1 MSITSAVF
9 RINRFLL
16 LIAAIAIL
24 NACGGGG
31 GGGSDPSPLPPTP
44 TPPAPP
50 PAPPAP
56 APVPDADNDGVPD
69 NQDNCANSPANV
81 SVDANGCAAAQLDS
95 DLDSVNDAIDQCPA
109 TPQNE
114 AVDSI
119 GCGVVTQGGGNA
131 GDLDGDM
138 VTNQMDI
145 CPETPNGE
153 LVDTAGCSDS
163 QKDSDNDGVSNDLDS
178 CDMTPAG
185 EPINAR
191 GCGTATE
198 TGVIAS
204 AFVEQNGML
213 VVELEST
220 NYSGDWHVE
229 TGKGAKGN
237 AYLLFNGSDNF
248 NQPDVDT
255 ITIPVVINNPGIYRF
270 QWRNIIGEG
279 DSPTE
284 ANDSWLKIAS
294 NNFFGEK
301 ISDAQGETPVGH
313 IVCPNGRDAS
323 NRCEGERPEGSTR
336 DGWFKAYRNGGPVDA
351 WVWRVFTSDFDPH
364 AIFAEFDNAGEYNI
378 LVSGRSF
385 GHGIDRLVMYRS
397 GNADNNIEE
406 SEATSLTVPES
417 QRRTNDNGS

>member
-1 MSITSAVF
+1 M
-9 RINRFLL
+9 
-16 LIAAIAIL
+16 
-24 NACGGGG
+24 
-31 GGGSDPSPLPPTP
+31 
-44 TPPAPP
+44 
-50 PAPPAP
+50 
-56 APVPDADNDGVPD
+56 
-69 NQDNCANSPANV
+69 
-81 SVDANGCAAAQLDS
+81 
-95 DLDSVNDAIDQCPA
+95 
-109 TPQNE
+109 
-114 AVDSI
+114 
-119 GCGVVTQGGGNA
+119 
-131 GDLDGDM
+131 
-138 VTNQMDI
+138 
-145 CPETPNGE
+145 
-153 LVDTAGCSDS
+153 
-163 QKDSDNDGVSNDLDS
+163 
-178 CDMTPAG
+178 
-185 EPINAR
+185 
-191 GCGTATE
+191 
-198 TGVIAS
+198 
-204 AFVEQNGML
+204 
-213 VVELEST
+213 
-220 NYSGDWHVE
+220 
-229 TGKGAKGN
+229 
-237 AYLLFNGSDNF
+237 
-248 NQPDVDT
+248 
-255 ITIPVVINNPGIYRF
+255 VINNPGIYRF